1 MNFLREIAAELSNVE
16 LTVKP
21 HPACPVNPADYP
33 ELEFKVSNQPLSDLF
48 ELFDIAYTS
57 CLTSAAVDAYCAGL
71 RVISVLDPA
80 ALNLSPLR
88 GVVGVRFVSSAEE
101 LKEAV
106 FQVPG
111 QSANVGEGINYFNVD
126 SSLPQWRALIL
137 NNLKCK
143 ETG

>member
-1 MNFLREIAAELSNVE
+1 MEIADELLNVE

-21 HPACPVNPADYP
+21 HPACPINPADYP

-80 ALNLSPLR
+80 GLNLSPLR
-88 GVVGVRFVSSAEE
+88 GVKGVQFVSSSEE

-106 FQVPG
+106 FNVSE
-111 QSANVGEGINYFNVD
+111 QSDSVIETIDYFNVD
-126 SSLPQWRALIL
+126 SSLPRWRTLIL
-137 NNLKCK
+137 NELRCN
-143 ETG
+143 ETK